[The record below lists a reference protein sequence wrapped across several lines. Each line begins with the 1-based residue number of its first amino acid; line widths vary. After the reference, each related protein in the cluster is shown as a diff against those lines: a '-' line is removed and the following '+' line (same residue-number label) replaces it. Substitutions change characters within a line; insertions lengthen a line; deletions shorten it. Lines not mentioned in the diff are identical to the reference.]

1 MKKMRRGGLLPLP
14 DQVGRKF
21 YTTVNVLGEK
31 ENLKKILIVDD
42 EEDMVWSLR
51 QNINNDYLQV
61 EIFTAA
67 SGEEA
72 LTVLSSNHIDLVLTD
87 IRMPGMSGL
96 DLLLEVKNRFP
107 YTMVIIMTAFPSNE
121 FKKEALLRGSL
132 HFIEK
137 PFDIKE
143 LRDLIR
149 HALREENVFK
159 GTVAGVGLADV
170 IQING
175 LSRATS
181 LLRVKQ
187 GEQLGVIYFQEG
199 QVVHAMC
206 GDLEGEDAFFKIME
220 FTGGR
225 LDSMSFND
233 LPARTINAPV
243 EALII
248 EAARRLDE
256 SGGGDST
263 GPDCADIDLEVQIN
277 EIKSA
282 PAGGGI
288 NHGSGLA
295 FAVQTGTEPVNRED
309 EMSSL
314 KDLLSEF
321 TNIPGVNTACL
332 VGRDGFLLDSI
343 AMSGIDTEM
352 IGAIASSGFGASE
365 SMGKQLGKGALSM
378 SMIEFAN
385 GPVML
390 SPVGDDAFLVI
401 VADKDANL
409 GMIRLK
415 IKKHASLIAETAAI

>member
-1 MKKMRRGGLLPLP
+1 MGA
-14 DQVGRKF
+14 
-21 YTTVNVLGEK
+21 K
-31 ENLKKILIVDD
+31 EILKRILIVDD

-51 QNINNDYLQV
+51 QNINNDRLQV

-72 LTVLSSNHIDLVLTD
+72 LTVLNGNHIDLVLTD

-121 FKKEALLRGSL
+121 FKKEALLRGGL

-143 LRDLIR
+143 LRDVIR

-159 GTVAGVGLADV
+159 GTVSGVGLADV

-175 LSRATS
+175 LSRATL
-181 LLRVKQ
+181 LLRVNQ
-187 GEQLGVIYFQEG
+187 GESLGGIYFQEG
-199 QVVHAMC
+199 EVVHAIC
-206 GDLEGEDAFFKIME
+206 GELEGEDAFFKIME

-225 LDSMSFND
+225 LDSMPFTD
-233 LPARTINAPV
+233 LSARTINASL
-243 EALII
+243 EALIF
-248 EAARRLDE
+248 ESARRLDE
-256 SGGGDST
+256 ADGDDSA
-263 GPDCADIDLEVQIN
+263 GSECVDADLDIQFN
-277 EIKSA
+277 EKTSA
-282 PAGGGI
+282 PVVGGI
-288 NHGSGLA
+288 NNGSGA
-295 FAVQTGTEPVNRED
+295 VFAVQTDAEPVNREND
-309 EMSSL
+309 MSNL

-321 TNIPGVNTACL
+321 ANIPGVNTACL

-365 SMGKQLGKGALSM
+365 SMGKQLGKGKLSL

-390 SPVGDDAFLVI
+390 SPVGEEAFLVI

-415 IKKHASLIAETAAI
+415 IKKYASQIAEIAAI

>member
-1 MKKMRRGGLLPLP
+1 
-14 DQVGRKF
+14 VGD
-21 YTTVNVLGEK
+21 K
-31 ENLKKILIVDD
+31 ETLKRVLIVDD

-51 QNINNDYLQV
+51 QSINNDRLQV

-199 QVVHAMC
+199 QVVHAIC
-206 GDLEGEDAFFKIME
+206 GDLEGEAAFFKIMG

-225 LDSMSFND
+225 LDSMSFTD
-233 LPARTINAPV
+233 LPARTINAPI

-248 EAARRLDE
+248 EAARRQDE
-256 SGGGDST
+256 YGGDDAA
-263 GPDCADIDLEVQIN
+263 GPECADVDLDVQLN

-288 NHGSGLA
+288 NNGSGSD
-295 FAVQTGTEPVNRED
+295 FAVQTGAEPVNRED

-365 SMGKQLGKGALSM
+365 SMGKQLGKGAMSM

-390 SPVGDDAFLVI
+390 APVGDDAFLVI

-415 IKKHASLIAETAAI
+415 IKKHAGHIAETAAI

>member
-1 MKKMRRGGLLPLP
+1 MGA
-14 DQVGRKF
+14 
-21 YTTVNVLGEK
+21 K

-42 EEDMVWSLR
+42 EEDMIWSLKR
-51 QNINNDYLQV
+51 NLSKGRLQV

-107 YTMVIIMTAFPSNE
+107 YTVVIIMTAFPSNE

-149 HALREENVFK
+149 HALQEDNVFK
-159 GTVAGVGLADV
+159 GTVAGVGLSDI

-175 LSRATS
+175 LSRSNS
-181 LLRVKQ
+181 LLRVTH
-187 GEQLGVIYFQEG
+187 GEQLGIIYFLEG
-199 QVVHAMC
+199 QVVHAIC
-206 GDLEGEDAFFKIME
+206 GELEGIAAFFRIME
-220 FTGGR
+220 FKGGR
-225 LDSMSFND
+225 LDSMAYSE
-233 LPARTINAPV
+233 LPARTIDLPV

-248 EAARRLDE
+248 EAARKMDE
-256 SGGGDST
+256 SGMGHLI
-263 GPDCADIDLEVQIN
+263 GPDCPDLNLDFAYNVNKISPVVWGTN
-277 EIKSA
+277 D
-282 PAGGGI
+282 
-288 NHGSGLA
+288 GSGA
-295 FAVQTGTEPVNRED
+295 AVAPESEAKTVTLED
-309 EMSSL
+309 KMSSL
-314 KDLLSEF
+314 KDVLAEF
-321 TNIPGVNTACL
+321 TNVPGVNTACL

-343 AMSGIDTEM
+343 AIAGIDTEM

-365 SMGKQLGKGALSM
+365 SMGKQLGKGAMSM
-378 SMIEFAN
+378 SMIEYGN

-390 SPVGDDAFLVI
+390 APVGDDAFLVI

-415 IKKHASLIAETAAI
+415 IKKYASKIAETAAI

>member
-1 MKKMRRGGLLPLP
+1 MHI
-14 DQVGRKF
+14 V
-21 YTTVNVLGEK
+21 GEK
-31 ENLKKILIVDD
+31 VVLKKVLIVDD

-51 QNINNDYLQV
+51 QNLNNDLLQV
-61 EIFTAA
+61 EILTAS

-72 LTVLSSNHIDLVLTD
+72 LAVLSSNHIDLVLTD

-107 YTMVIIMTAFPSNE
+107 YTVVIIMTAFPSNE

-132 HFIEK
+132 NFIEK

-143 LRDLIR
+143 LRELIR

-187 GEQLGVIYFQEG
+187 GEQLGIIYFQEG
-199 QVVHAMC
+199 QVVHAIC
-206 GDLEGEDAFFKIME
+206 DELEGEEAFYRIMQ

-225 LDSMSFND
+225 LDSMAFVD

-248 EAARRLDE
+248 EAARRMDE
-256 SGGGDST
+256 AGLGGAAVGECS
-263 GPDCADIDLEVQIN
+263 DIDLEVQSN
-277 EIKSA
+277 EVKSP
-282 PAGGGI
+282 PAVGGI
-288 NHGSGLA
+288 NNGSGS
-295 FAVQTGTEPVNRED
+295 AVAGQIGAKPVNRED

-365 SMGKQLGKGALSM
+365 SMGKQLGKGGLSM

-390 SPVGDDAFLVI
+390 APVGDDAFLVI

-415 IKKHASLIAETAAI
+415 IKKHASHIAETAAI

>member
-1 MKKMRRGGLLPLP
+1 MGNS
-14 DQVGRKF
+14 VGA
-21 YTTVNVLGEK
+21 K
-31 ENLKKILIVDD
+31 ETLKRVLIVDD

-51 QNINNDYLQV
+51 QNINNDRLQV

-72 LTVLSSNHIDLVLTD
+72 LSVLSSNHIDLVLTD

-199 QVVHAMC
+199 QVVHAIC
-206 GDLEGEDAFFKIME
+206 GDLEGEGAFFKIME

-225 LDSMSFND
+225 LDSMSFAD

-256 SGGGDST
+256 IGGDGSV
-263 GPDCADIDLEVQIN
+263 GPECADIDLDVQSE
-277 EIKSA
+277 EIKTA
-282 PAGGGI
+282 PASGAI
-288 NHGSGLA
+288 NNGSGSA
-295 FAVQTGTEPVNRED
+295 FAVQPGAEPVDGED

-378 SMIEFAN
+378 SMIEYGN

-415 IKKHASLIAETAAI
+415 IKKHASHIAETAAI

>member
-1 MKKMRRGGLLPLP
+1 MSSPRDLRYMAAKSINMVKLMAA
-14 DQVGRKF
+14 K
-21 YTTVNVLGEK
+21 EK
-31 ENLKKILIVDD
+31 LKKILIVDD
-42 EEDMVWSLR
+42 EEDMIWSLKR
-51 QNINNDYLQV
+51 NISKGRLQV

-72 LTVLSSNHIDLVLTD
+72 LTVLSSHHIDLVLTD

-107 YTMVIIMTAFPSNE
+107 YTVVIIMTAFPSNE
-121 FKKEALLRGSL
+121 FKKEAMLRGSL

-159 GTVAGVGLADV
+159 GTVAGVGLSDI

-175 LSRATS
+175 LSRSTS
-181 LLRVKQ
+181 LLRVTH
-187 GEQLGVIYFQEG
+187 GEQLGGIYFLDG
-199 QVVHAMC
+199 QVVHAIC
-206 GDLEGEDAFFKIME
+206 GELEGEEAFFRIME
-220 FTGGR
+220 FKGGR
-225 LDSMSFND
+225 LDSMSYGE
-233 LPARTINAPV
+233 LPARTIDLPV

-248 EAARRLDE
+248 EAARKMDE
-256 SGGGDST
+256 AGMGHLIGQ
-263 GPDCADIDLEVQIN
+263 DCADLDLNIEFNMQKPSPV
-277 EIKSA
+277 E
-282 PAGGGI
+282 GGG
-288 NHGSGLA
+288 NGSGA
-295 FAVQTGTEPVNRED
+295 AVASVPVIKPVIVED

-314 KDLLSEF
+314 KDVLAEF
-321 TNIPGVNTACL
+321 TNVPGVNTACL

-352 IGAIASSGFGASE
+352 IGAIASNGFGASE
-365 SMGKQLGKGALSM
+365 SMGKQLGKGTMSM
-378 SMIEFAN
+378 SMIEYAN

-390 SPVGDDAFLVI
+390 APVGDDAFLVI

-415 IKKHASLIAETAAI
+415 IKKYAGKIAETAAI